1 MQAQQCSLQS
11 WLLLGFG
18 WGGVLRTPP
27 GTRILN
33 GCVCHD
39 LLCTCMDNHRAEMQV
54 LVKYNR
60 RETRKMEMTSF
71 TDNKNVDQTE
81 FVWVVVSQ

>member
-1 MQAQQCSLQS
+1 
-11 WLLLGFG
+11 
-18 WGGVLRTPP
+18 
-27 GTRILN
+27 
-33 GCVCHD
+33 
-39 LLCTCMDNHRAEMQV
+39 MDNHRAEMQV